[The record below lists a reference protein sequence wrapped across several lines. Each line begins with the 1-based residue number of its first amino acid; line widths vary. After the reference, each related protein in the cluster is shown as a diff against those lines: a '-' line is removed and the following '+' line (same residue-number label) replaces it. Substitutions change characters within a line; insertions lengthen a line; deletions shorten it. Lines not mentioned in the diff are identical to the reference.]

1 MTLGKHIDI
10 RKIELFEFMKKLNFI
25 IFCTCCICFSGC
37 VPNKK
42 IVYMQNLDQN
52 ASVSRSG
59 ELIPYQIDEYRLQ
72 LNDVID
78 VTVKTTSAELNEIL
92 KVNDSESHIRNMGGL
107 NSGDA
112 FFLNG
117 YSIDNDGLVNLPL
130 IGEIKLLGMNVKEAK
145 LAIEEH
151 LKEYVREDNFYV
163 RVRLGG
169 IRYSA
174 LGEFN
179 RPGKFTI
186 LQNQVTIFEA
196 IANAGDMTT
205 VAKRETIRLVRQY
218 PDGTRTHTINL
229 LNDKIIESDFFFI
242 RPNDMIYAE
251 PMKVKQLGTGMTLAQ
266 TLQLT
271 LSVVTV
277 AFLFINATN

>member
-1 MTLGKHIDI
+1 
-10 RKIELFEFMKKLNFI
+10 
-25 IFCTCCICFSGC
+25 
-37 VPNKK
+37 
-42 IVYMQNLDQN
+42 MQNLDQN